1 MPTTRYRL
9 QAYPDFTY
17 FEHLPINNATA
28 ANAVFKN
35 EVVIPDSNKAYKVK
49 YSTRNNENLSVPIAK
64 ITAISKA
71 GSTTATVTTDVP
83 H

>member
-1 MPTTRYRL
+1 M
-9 QAYPDFTY
+9 
-17 FEHLPINNATA
+17 
-28 ANAVFKN
+28 FKN

-64 ITAISKA
+64 ITNITKS

>member
-17 FEHLPINNATA
+17 FEHKYNETA

-64 ITAISKA
+64 ITSITKS